1 MSSTPGT
8 GPENQSLGELFS
20 RVTSDLSSLV
30 RQEMQLAKVEI
41 KQEVRQAGKA
51 GGLLGGG
58 AVAAYMALLFLSAA
72 IAILIAL
79 LLSSGLS
86 EFSRYLIGFVIV
98 GVIYA
103 IVAAVLLSK
112 GRKEAQQV
120 DPVPEQTVQTLKEDV
135 QWAKTQTK

>member
-1 MSSTPGT
+1 MSSTPGA

-58 AVAAYMALLFLSAA
+58 AVAGYMALLFLSAA

-79 LLSSGLS
+79 LLSSTLS
-86 EFSRYLIGFVIV
+86 EFARYLIGFVIV